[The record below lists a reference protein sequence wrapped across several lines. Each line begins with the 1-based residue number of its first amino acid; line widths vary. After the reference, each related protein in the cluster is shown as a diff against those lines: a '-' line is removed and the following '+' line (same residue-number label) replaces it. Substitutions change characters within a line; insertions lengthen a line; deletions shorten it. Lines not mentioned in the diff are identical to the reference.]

1 MGEPRNGSCLA
12 IGGKESGHMSQHSRL
27 NIFTDA
33 VRSGEKQRPGFL
45 GLRPIRNKA
54 LRDARTASGP
64 TGMPVL
70 TFPSLAH
77 GPLGITRSLGRLGVP
92 VYNADFD
99 ALAPSFFSAYSQGK
113 FRLRC
118 SYDDPLKLAEALL
131 ACAQAIGQRCILIP
145 TTDDAT
151 LFVAEQAGSL
161 RECFIFPDR
170 SPELVGSLCS
180 KKSMYFL
187 ARKHQVPT
195 PATSFP
201 QCRRDVIE
209 FMERATLPIMLKA
222 IDGSRLSQRT
232 GRKMFIVRT
241 RSELLET
248 YDRAEDPT
256 APNLMIQ
263 EYIPG
268 GDDVVWMLNGYF
280 DHDSECL
287 LCFTGKK
294 IRQCPIHTGC
304 TSLGICLKNEAVEQ
318 LTRRFMREIGYRGIL
333 DIGYRFDA
341 RDGLYKVLD
350 INPRIGSTFRLFV
363 GERGMDVARAM
374 YYDLTGGSVQID
386 YAREGR
392 KWIAEDI
399 DFASSICYLRER
411 SITLKQWW
419 TSSVGIEECAY
430 LAADDLVPILA
441 MFLSRAAELC
451 RRIYGRFR
459 RALVARLG
467 GHRPA
472 ARHAHAGAWWLYRT
486 NSSKRPRGTK

>member
-1 MGEPRNGSCLA
+1 M
-12 IGGKESGHMSQHSRL
+12 IQHARL
-27 NIFTDA
+27 NIVTDV
-33 VRSGEKQRPGFL
+33 VRSREEQRSAFL
-45 GLRPIRNKA
+45 GLLPIRNKA
-54 LRDARTASGP
+54 LGDARTAGGS
-64 TGMPVL
+64 TGTPVL
-70 TFPSLAH
+70 TFPSRAH

-92 VYNADFD
+92 IYNADFD
-99 ALAPSFFSAYSQGK
+99 AFAPSFFSAYSQGK

-118 SYDDPLKLAEALL
+118 SYNAPLKLAQALL

-145 TTDDAT
+145 TNDDAT
-151 LFVAEQAGSL
+151 QFVAEQAGSL
-161 RECFIFPDR
+161 RESFIFPER
-170 SPELVGSLCS
+170 SPELVRSLCS
-180 KKSMYFL
+180 KKLMYFL

-195 PATSFP
+195 PETSFP

-209 FMERATLPIMLKA
+209 FMERATFPIMLKA

-241 RSELLET
+241 KSELLET

-256 APNLMIQ
+256 APNLMLQ

-268 GDDVVWMLNGYF
+268 GDDVVWMFNGYF
-280 DHDSECL
+280 DRDSECL
-287 LCFTGKK
+287 LGFTGKK
-294 IRQCPIHTGC
+294 IRQCPIHTGA

-350 INPRIGSTFRLFV
+350 INPRIGATFRLFV
-363 GERGMDVARAM
+363 GERGMDVARAL
-374 YYDLTGGSVQID
+374 YYDLTGGAVQPD

-392 KWIAEDI
+392 KWIAEDL
-399 DFASSICYLRER
+399 DFVSLVSYLQEQ

-430 LAADDLVPILA
+430 LAADDLVPILP
-441 MFLSRAAELC
+441 MCLSRVAELC
-451 RRIYGRFR
+451 RRIYSRFR
-459 RALVARLG
+459 QPPVARLRG
-467 GHRPA
+467 DRPA
-472 ARHAHAGAWWLYRT
+472 TRCAHAGARWLRRT
-486 NSSKRPRGTK
+486 NFPKSRREAR

>member
-1 MGEPRNGSCLA
+1 M
-12 IGGKESGHMSQHSRL
+12 IQHARL
-27 NIFTDA
+27 NIVTDV
-33 VRSGEKQRPGFL
+33 VRSREEQRFAFL
-45 GLRPIRNKA
+45 GLLPIRNKA
-54 LRDARTASGP
+54 LGDARTAGGS
-64 TGMPVL
+64 TGTPVL
-70 TFPSLAH
+70 TFPSRAH

-92 VYNADFD
+92 IYNADFD
-99 ALAPSFFSAYSQGK
+99 AFASSFFSAYSQGK

-118 SYDDPLKLAEALL
+118 SYDAPLRLAEALL
-131 ACAQAIGQRCILIP
+131 ACAQAIGQRCVLIP
-145 TTDDAT
+145 TNDDAT

-161 RECFIFPDR
+161 RESFIFPER
-170 SPELVGSLCS
+170 SPELVRSLCS

-195 PATSFP
+195 PETSFP

-209 FMERATLPIMLKA
+209 FLERATFPIMLKA

-241 RSELLET
+241 KSELLET

-268 GDDVVWMLNGYF
+268 GDDVIWMFNGYF
-280 DHDSECL
+280 DCDSECL
-287 LCFTGKK
+287 LGFTGKK
-294 IRQCPIHTGC
+294 IRQCPIHTGA

-350 INPRIGSTFRLFV
+350 INPRIGATFRLFV
-363 GERGMDVARAM
+363 GERGMDVARAL
-374 YYDLTGGSVQID
+374 YYDLTGGAIQPD

-392 KWIAEDI
+392 KWIAEDL
-399 DFASSICYLRER
+399 DFVSLVSYLQEQ

-430 LAADDLVPILA
+430 LAADDLVPILP
-441 MFLSRAAELC
+441 MCLSRVAELC
-451 RRIYGRFR
+451 RRIYSRFR
-459 RALVARLG
+459 QPLVARPRG
-467 GHRPA
+467 DRPA
-472 ARHAHAGAWWLYRT
+472 TRRAHAGARWLRRT
-486 NSSKRPRGTK
+486 NFPKSRREAK

>member
-1 MGEPRNGSCLA
+1 M
-12 IGGKESGHMSQHSRL
+12 IQHARF

-33 VRSGEKQRPGFL
+33 VRSSEKQRSAYL
-45 GLRPIRNKA
+45 RLRPIRNKA
-54 LRDARTASGP
+54 LRDARTASGF
-64 TGMPVL
+64 TGTPVL
-70 TFPSLAH
+70 TFPSRAH
-77 GPLGITRSLGRLGVP
+77 GALGITRSLGRLGVP
-92 VYNADFD
+92 IYNADFD

-118 SYDDPLKLAEALL
+118 SYDAPLKLAEALL

-151 LFVAEQAGSL
+151 LFVAEQTGSL
-161 RECFIFPDR
+161 RESFIFPDR
-170 SPELVGSLCS
+170 SPELVRSLCS

-209 FMERATLPIMLKA
+209 FMEGATFPIMLKA

-232 GRKMFIVRT
+232 GTKMFIVRT
-241 RSELLET
+241 KSELLET

-268 GDDVVWMLNGYF
+268 GDDVVWMFNGYF
-280 DHDSECL
+280 DRDSECL

-294 IRQCPIHTGC
+294 IRQWPIHTGA

-350 INPRIGSTFRLFV
+350 VNPRIGATFRLFV

-374 YYDLTGGSVQID
+374 YYDLTGGSVQPD

-399 DFASSICYLRER
+399 DLASSACYLRER

-419 TSSVGIEECAY
+419 TSSVGIEECAF
-430 LAADDLVPILA
+430 LAADDLVPILP
-441 MFLSRAAELC
+441 MCLSRAAELST
-451 RRIYGRFR
+451 RIYRLFR
-459 RALVARLG
+459 RALVARFSG
-467 GHRPA
+467 DRPA
-472 ARHAHAGAWWLYRT
+472 VRSAHAGAWWPPPTDSR
-486 NSSKRPRGTK
+486 KRPREVK